1 MEKVLYQNS
10 KGVSIVRED
19 FKTRSQVKVV
29 SEFAWKRACLR
40 TYRFN
45 LIHEAVEVPYC
56 SWANLDCCG
65 GWSCDEEY
73 LDTAV
78 QKGLKLFAGI
88 TKSLKSEYLPNHP
101 TAEEAKRQFDAMK
114 EALPSGVLRGIEDTT
129 EETRVLHMFL
139 CRTGS
144 ISDYIDLDRVFSFYE
159 KLGVHV
165 STMEQQEIRRL
176 CNMEM
181 SCYGTGHAPFQYTR
195 AATPVQL
202 ITTGLLLGYPIES
215 TVSILQGH

>member
-29 SEFAWKRACLR
+29 SEFAGKRACLR

-114 EALPSGVLRGIEDTT
+114 EAIWCFARNRGHNGGN
-129 EETRVLHMFL
+129 TR
-139 CRTGS
+139 S
-144 ISDYIDLDRVFSFYE
+144 PY
-159 KLGVHV
+159 V
-165 STMEQQEIRRL
+165 SMQNGFHI
-176 CNMEM
+176 
-181 SCYGTGHAPFQYTR
+181 
-195 AATPVQL
+195 
-202 ITTGLLLGYPIES
+202 GLY
-215 TVSILQGH
+215 